1 MREAKIVAA
10 LAARRAAG
18 SMSPTPE
25 ELLPEVYDDVPATT
39 WPIALLSLQAHLKKL
54 DDDGRAARSDAS

>member
-10 LAARRAAG
+10 IAARRAAG
-18 SMSPTPE
+18 SMTPSAE
-25 ELLPEVYDDVPATT
+25 EILPDAYGDVPATL

-54 DDDGRAARSDAS
+54 DDDGRAARRDVS